1 MSNKSTI
8 MDVARHAGVAK
19 STVSFVLNGKKNI
32 NTEIKKRIFTA
43 IKQLEYQPSTMA
55 KLLKN
60 NRTMQIGVVVDDVT
74 NPAAGIGVDSIS
86 HQLKIHGYH
95 MLLGLAPKEVDQQTV
110 HQYLKNFSFGMVD
123 GIINM
128 SSIVGLAEAESLCK
142 NVPTVTFRRVACNG
156 NIHDLID
163 FASAIFKCMEYLTE
177 LGHVKIGILVCD
189 NQCPDFSVTPIETGY
204 REFCAREK
212 LFLDE
217 RMIERVGVLD
227 SNAEH
232 GARLLDAGAT
242 AIIASSDL
250 MAANVIQMAYKRG
263 LKIPDDFSLIGLEDT
278 MLTTLTTP
286 NLTSLQMPNDAIA
299 ELTVRQLLEKINDEE
314 QIPPVAVIPK
324 LIVRNSTGP
333 VPAKTK
339 RVNLSSI

>member
-1 MSNKSTI
+1 

-86 HQLKIHGYH
+86 HQLKSHGYQ
-95 MLLGLAPKEVDQQTV
+95 MLLGLVPKEADLQTV

-128 SSIVGLAEAESLCK
+128 SSIVGLEEAENLCK
-142 NVPTVTFRRVACNG
+142 NVPTVTFRRVMRNG
-156 NIHDLID
+156 NIYDLID
-163 FASAIFKCMEYLTE
+163 FASAILKCMENLTS
-177 LGHVKIGILVCD
+177 LGHAKIGILVCD

-204 REFCAREK
+204 REFCAMGK
-212 LFLDE
+212 LSLDE
-217 RMIERVGVLD
+217 NMIERVGVLD

-232 GARLLDAGAT
+232 GARLLEAGAT

-250 MAANVIQMAYKRG
+250 MAANVIQLAYKRR

-286 NLTSLQMPNDAIA
+286 NLTSLQMPNDAVA
-299 ELTVRQLLEKINDEE
+299 ELTVRQLLSKINDEK
-314 QIPPVAVIPK
+314 QIPPESIIPK
-324 LIVRNSTGP
+324 LIVRDSTGP
-333 VPAKTK
+333 APARPKHAK
-339 RVNLSSI
+339 RSHMN